1 MEIKIIDK
9 IKDEDFET
17 MRQSDDERIAINLED
32 IEFLS
37 SKEITKLLVLYNAGK
52 KIELINTN
60 THIAETINALKI
72 GEMVTIS
79 NEQ

>member
-9 IKDEDFET
+9 INNQDFET
-17 MRQSDDERIAINLED
+17 MRQSEDERITINLED

-72 GEMVTIS
+72 GEMVLVV
-79 NEQ
+79 

>member
-60 THIAETINALKI
+60 THIVETINALKI

>member
-60 THIAETINALKI
+60 THIVETINALKI

-79 NEQ
+79 NER